1 MQPNDLQSA
10 FASAIWSR
18 DTDLTGWLMPSG
30 RFAIH
35 RNNVFAGLLAG
46 LEARF
51 PVSRRLLGAD
61 SFRRCALS
69 FIEAHPPQSPILM
82 EYGARLPD
90 YFAALD
96 HPRPRACVPDMA
108 RLEWYQHVSLHG
120 AEAIPLD
127 AATLANVAPEKMA
140 ELVFALHPTVH
151 VLRSHYPILSIW
163 RANAHDGMSLAVTAD
178 APGED
183 VLIVRPEST
192 VLLLPL
198 APGAAAFVLAVGR
211 GASLA
216 DASAAATYAD
226 ERFDLTPTLAS
237 LLRHKVF
244 TNYSTVEE
252 AETQWPFS

>member
-18 DTDLTGWLMPSG
+18 DIDLPGWVTPSG

-35 RNNVFAGLLAG
+35 RNNVFAGLLAC

-51 PVSRRLLGAD
+51 PVSRRLLGSD
-61 SFRRCALS
+61 SFRHGALS

-90 YFAALD
+90 FFAALD
-96 HPRPRACVPDMA
+96 HPRPLACLPDIA
-108 RLEWYQHVSLHG
+108 RLEWHQHVSLHG
-120 AEAIPLD
+120 AEASPLD
-127 AATLANVAPEKMA
+127 ATTLGDVAPESMA
-140 ELVFALHPTVH
+140 ALVFALHPTAH
-151 VLRSHYPILSIW
+151 VLRSHFPILSIW
-163 RANAHDGMSLAVTAD
+163 RANALEGASINVAAD

-183 VLIVRPEST
+183 VLIVRPGST
-192 VLLLPL
+192 VLLVPL
-198 APGAAAFVLAVGR
+198 APGAAAFLHAVGR

-237 LLRHKVF
+237 LLRHKIF
-244 TNYSTVEE
+244 TGYSF
-252 AETQWPFS
+252 AEDPEIQ

>member
-1 MQPNDLQSA
+1 MP
-10 FASAIWSR
+10 
-18 DTDLTGWLMPSG
+18 GWLTRSD
-30 RFAIH
+30 RLAIH

-61 SFRRCALS
+61 RFRRYALS

-90 YFAALD
+90 FFAALD
-96 HPRPRACVPDMA
+96 HPRSLAFIPDIA
-108 RLEWYQHVSLHG
+108 RLEWHQHVSLHG
-120 AEAIPLD
+120 TEAVPLD
-127 AATLANVAPEKMA
+127 AATLANVAPEDMA
-140 ELVFALHPTVH
+140 ALVFALHPTAH

-163 RANAHDGMSLAVTAD
+163 RANVPDGMSRDVPAV

-183 VLIVRPEST
+183 VLIVRPESA
-192 VLLLPL
+192 VLLVPL

-216 DASAAATYAD
+216 DAGAAATYAD

-237 LLRHKVF
+237 LLRHKIF
-244 TNYSTVEE
+244 TGYSFAKES
-252 AETQWPFS
+252 ETL